1 MSGTTIPL
9 AWDAPNVITTQQ
21 HLAGRFAMALRG
33 LVILLSVVLGACT
46 GRVSESE
53 YDVSGSDIDGAER
66 GAVSGDDAVEANSQ
80 ALVSGKQTKGTVLYA
95 DYIEAQML
103 QWAARDAPLLR
114 VIPEGSVV
122 KVANS
127 TPENGYYQVIHCGTW
142 GWIDGI
148 ELSKHHEPI
157 SGLSARRQD
166 ALELAQSAMGFS
178 YWWSNA
184 RWSVRGATYW
194 PTDNRGECAGNCPK
208 CTHRAT
214 GSNEE
219 YGVDCAGLISTVWGY
234 WKDNDPDTNYEND
247 GYDTSGYVKKSRW
260 WNTIALAD
268 VITGDAVVRHD
279 SVKEH
284 IFMVG
289 DKPDAR
295 GYIATYE
302 CVGCAVGCTPQRR
315 RRTSLSG
322 WTPIRTTRW
331 PSY

>member
-1 MSGTTIPL
+1 
-9 AWDAPNVITTQQ
+9 
-21 HLAGRFAMALRG
+21 
-33 LVILLSVVLGACT
+33 
-46 GRVSESE
+46 
-53 YDVSGSDIDGAER
+53 
-66 GAVSGDDAVEANSQ
+66 VSGDDAVEANSQ

-95 DYIEAQML
+95 DYIEAQMV

-114 VIPEGSVV
+114 IVPEGSVV
-122 KVANS
+122 KVANPN
-127 TPENGYYQVIHCGTW
+127 PENSYYQVIHAGTW

-184 RWSVRGATYW
+184 RWSERGATYW
-194 PTDNRGECAGNCPK
+194 PTDNTGRCEGNCPK

-214 GSNEE
+214 DSNEE
-219 YGVDCAGLISTVWGY
+219 YGADCSGFISTIWGF
-234 WKDNDPDTNYEND
+234 WDTDPDTNPNNN
-247 GYDTSGYVKKSRW
+247 GYQTSAYVKASRW

-268 VITGDAVVRHD
+268 VITGDAVVRYD
-279 SVKEH
+279 ATRKH

-289 DKPDAR
+289 DTPDSK
-295 GYIATYE
+295 GYIVTYE
-302 CVGCAVGCTPQRR
+302 CAGCAAGCTPRSRR
-315 RRTSLSG
+315 DRSLSA
-322 WTPIRTTRW
+322 WTPIRRTGW